1 MGRLFFK
8 GALVFE
14 IGACIGD
21 MVAGFLAHGAG
32 WVVAIEPE
40 EEDVEYMRKRFQDNG
55 TVAFQTAAA
64 GPEMGTA
71 ILHINK
77 GARSCSTLVP
87 DIAWG
92 EDTQLRGM
100 EAHER
105 RSVPMITL
113 DSLIAGYG
121 MPDFINITAVR
132 FEYQALC
139 GLSQP
144 VPYLAFAVTRATIQ
158 EGWAEKAIDRIMDI
172 SPIASFNYTN
182 RSVLGRGKDGGDAA
196 LLRWSS
202 WKGPESI
209 KRILPEVNELGLW
222 GSICVR
228 MIGRIPNG

>member
-1 MGRLFFK
+1 MGRLFSK

-32 WVVAIEPE
+32 WVVAVEPE
-40 EEDVEYMRKRFQDNG
+40 KEDVEYMRKRFQGNG
-55 TVAFQTAAA
+55 AVILRTAAA

-100 EAHER
+100 EVHER

-113 DSLIAGYG
+113 DHLISTYG
-121 MPDFINITAVR
+121 MPDYINITAVR
-132 FEYQALC
+132 FEYQTLC

-144 VPYLAFAVTRATIQ
+144 VPHLAFAVTHATID
-158 EGWAEKAIDRIMDI
+158 EGWAEKAIDRIIEI
-172 SPIASFNYTN
+172 SPNASFNYAN
-182 RSVLGRGKDGGDAA
+182 RSVLSRDGRDHAA
-196 LLRWSS
+196 PLRWAS
-202 WKGPESI
+202 WKGAENI
-209 KRILPEVNELGLW
+209 KKILPEVNEQGLW

>member
-1 MGRLFFK
+1 MGRLFPK

-32 WVVAIEPE
+32 WVVAVEPE
-40 EEDVEYMRKRFQDNG
+40 EEDVEYMRTRFRDQG
-55 TVAFQTAAA
+55 TVAFQIAAV

-87 DIAWG
+87 DVAWG

-100 EAHER
+100 QVHER

-113 DSLIAGYG
+113 DSLIDGYG
-121 MPDFINITAVR
+121 MPDLINITAVR
-132 FEYQALC
+132 FEYQILC

-158 EGWAEKAIDRIMDI
+158 EGWAEKAVDRIIEI
-172 SPIASFNYTN
+172 SPMASFNH
-182 RSVLGRGKDGGDAA
+182 SGRLSEAGT
-196 LLRWSS
+196 S
-202 WKGPESI
+202 
-209 KRILPEVNELGLW
+209 
-222 GSICVR
+222 
-228 MIGRIPNG
+228 